1 MRSGYAL
8 REPCRGD
15 GVPRAF
21 AERREEEHARAA
33 QVGALHESAA
43 KTLRRLGIRGRRAN
57 TGSGVQLWSATVCP
71 KAPERGINMVRFY
84 PYSTPWGSGGQRWAG
99 CYG

>member
-1 MRSGYAL
+1 MRVPPRSARSMSRRQKLSAVLAY
-8 REPCRGD
+8 E
-15 GVPRAF
+15 GVTRTPVA
-21 AERREEEHARAA
+21 AR
-33 QVGALHESAA
+33 
-43 KTLRRLGIRGRRAN
+43 
-57 TGSGVQLWSATVCP
+57 VQLWSATLCP

>member
-1 MRSGYAL
+1 MRSGYVL

-33 QVGALHESAA
+33 QLGALYAIVPHADQ
-43 KTLRRLGIRGRRAN
+43 LGG
-57 TGSGVQLWSATVCP
+57 L
-71 KAPERGINMVRFY
+71 
-84 PYSTPWGSGGQRWAG
+84 
-99 CYG
+99 

>member
-15 GVPRAF
+15 GVPRTF

-43 KTLRRLGIRGRRAN
+43 TLRRPMASLYLFWSVWRLLACLVLNPTLPLVYEEARRDA
-57 TGSGVQLWSATVCP
+57 P
-71 KAPERGINMVRFY
+71 KPVAAPTKLPV
-84 PYSTPWGSGGQRWAG
+84 P
-99 CYG
+99 

>member
-33 QVGALHESAA
+33 QVGALHESENSPPSWH
-43 KTLRRLGIRGRRAN
+43 KGETRQHTGR
-57 TGSGVQLWSATVCP
+57 GVQLWSATLCP